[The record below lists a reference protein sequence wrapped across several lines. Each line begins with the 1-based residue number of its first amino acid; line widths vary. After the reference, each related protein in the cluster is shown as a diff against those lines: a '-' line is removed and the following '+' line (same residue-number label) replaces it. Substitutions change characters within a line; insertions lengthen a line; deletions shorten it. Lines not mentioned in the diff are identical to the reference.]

1 MGIILCLDDDKNVVN
16 SIKRELRHVGSE
28 VLTTTEGAKAI
39 ELLINHECAVI
50 ISDMRMPKMDGA
62 EFFRR
67 VLELQ
72 PHTFRILLTGYADL
86 EAAMRAVNA
95 GEIHR
100 YLHKP
105 WDATELAWTVQQGLE
120 RYELAQENVKLTNE
134 LAERNLALEE
144 MNTTLESLVEE
155 RTQQVLHGEKLAA
168 VGRLAAG
175 LVHEVCTPLAVVSGW
190 VELLQED
197 DKTQGEHQASL
208 EMMSEGLQRAF
219 GVLDKLR
226 DLSKSRVQA
235 KQAVDVND
243 LLAHNLALVLHRLN
257 KKQIELHEDLTEM
270 EKIWADKDQLGQVL
284 LNLIN
289 NALDSMEGG
298 ELTVR
303 TRRLSASAH
312 GEMVEIDIADT
323 GPGMSAEEL
332 DRVFKPFYTTKGES
346 GTGLGLPIS
355 LGIVEA
361 HGGELVAQSEIGFGT
376 TFHIRLPVGD
386 PTE

>member
-1 MGIILCLDDDKNVVN
+1 MGTILCLDDDKNVVS

-39 ELLINHECAVI
+39 ELLIDHECAVI

-243 LLAHNLALVLHRLN
+243 LLAHNLALVLHRLH

-332 DRVFKPFYTTKGES
+332 DRVFEPFYTTKGES

-361 HGGELVAQSEIGFGT
+361 HGGELVAQSEIGSGT